1 MKPTITN
8 IRVLQEP
15 HAHCEL
21 FLNGEPFV
29 VIHAELIVKFG
40 LRVGLA
46 IETQVIEKL
55 IAADEVMRAKNHAI
69 NLIREEEGT
78 SRVRSKRDIAQ
89 LLEQEGF
96 DTEAVE
102 TAIAEL
108 IRSRHIRDR
117 KFAENWVRR
126 RQKSN
131 PRGKTVLKRELVDK
145 GVDKETAEKVVAE
158 VETEDEMALAVQLAR
173 KRAKHYQ
180 RLPLP
185 TAKRRLYGFLAR
197 RGFNSETIRQVLEQV
212 FENEKVKTD

>member
-1 MKPTITN
+1 MKQTITD

-15 HAHCEL
+15 PAHCEL
-21 FLNGEPFV
+21 FLDGELFV

-46 IETQVIEKL
+46 IEAQVIEKL
-55 IAADEVMRAKNHAI
+55 IAADEVMRAKNRAI
-69 NLIREEEGT
+69 EFLREEDE
-78 SRVRSKRDIAQ
+78 SPRPRPRNKWDVAQ
-89 LLEQEGF
+89 QLEREEF
-96 DTEAVE
+96 DARAVE
-102 TAIAEL
+102 TAVAEL
-108 IRSRHIRDR
+108 IGSGHLRDR

-145 GVDKETAEKVVAE
+145 GVDTETAEKVLAE
-158 VETEDEMALAVQLAR
+158 VETADELKLALQLAR
-173 KRAKHYQ
+173 KREKHYQ

-197 RGFNSETIRQVLEQV
+197 RGFGSETIRQVLAQV
-212 FENEKVKTD
+212 FE